1 MKSATAEP
9 RAIGAGAISWQL
21 AQTFWVG
28 GLWLFQFVL
37 MPALA
42 KLGLAPLLLSEV
54 QQALGPLLVG
64 FAVVCAVLQAVVLIQ
79 VERWVS
85 LWRDMRGQLL
95 VTVLLMALAYFFVQ
109 QWQPEAVRWLMFSY
123 MVMAVCGLILVL
135 QPVPGRAR

>member
-1 MKSATAEP
+1 M
-9 RAIGAGAISWQL
+9 GAGAISWQL

-28 GLWLFQFVL
+28 GLWLLQFVL
-37 MPALA
+37 IPALA

-54 QQALGPLLVG
+54 QQALNPLLVG
-64 FAVVCAVLQAVVLIQ
+64 FAAVCAALQAIVLVQ
-79 VERWVS
+79 AERLTS

-95 VTVLLMALAYFFVQ
+95 LTVLLMAMAYFVVR

-135 QPVPGRAR
+135 QSVPGRPR

>member
-1 MKSATAEP
+1 M
-9 RAIGAGAISWQL
+9 GAGAISWQL

-28 GLWLFQFVL
+28 GLWLLQFVL

-54 QQALGPLLVG
+54 QQALNPLLVG
-64 FAVVCAVLQAVVLIQ
+64 FAAVCAALQAIVLVQ
-79 VERWVS
+79 AERLTS

-95 VTVLLMALAYFFVQ
+95 LTVLLMAVAYFVVR

-135 QPVPGRAR
+135 QSVPGRPR

>member
-1 MKSATAEP
+1 M
-9 RAIGAGAISWQL
+9 GAGAISWQL

-28 GLWLFQFVL
+28 GLWLLQFVL
-37 MPALA
+37 IPALA

-54 QQALGPLLVG
+54 QQALNPLLVG
-64 FAVVCAVLQAVVLIQ
+64 FAAVCAALQAIVLVQ
-79 VERWVS
+79 AERLTS

-95 VTVLLMALAYFFVQ
+95 LTVLLMAVAYFVVR

-135 QPVPGRAR
+135 QSVPGRPR

>member
-1 MKSATAEP
+1 M
-9 RAIGAGAISWQL
+9 GAGAISWQL

-28 GLWLFQFVL
+28 GLWLLQFVL
-37 MPALA
+37 IPALA

-54 QQALGPLLVG
+54 QQALNPLLVG
-64 FAVVCAVLQAVVLIQ
+64 FAAVCAALQAIVLVQ
-79 VERWVS
+79 AERLTS

-95 VTVLLMALAYFFVQ
+95 LTVLLMAVAYFVVR

-135 QPVPGRAR
+135 QSGPGRPR